1 MDLSEFDPEA
11 GDESDGEE
19 EDDEEGEGV
28 EEEDEEEG
36 EGEDGEN
43 VEEEGQEVGELRA
56 RYPLRLCPDKWHGRC
71 VRCTRAELTKMGF
84 VKPLQ

>member
-19 EDDEEGEGV
+19 EEDEEGDDVEG
-28 EEEDEEEG
+28 EDEEEA

-56 RYPLRLCPDKWHGRC
+56 RYPLRLCPHGWHRRGARC
-71 VRCTRAELTKMGF
+71 ARRRVGAGGGS
-84 VKPLQ
+84 